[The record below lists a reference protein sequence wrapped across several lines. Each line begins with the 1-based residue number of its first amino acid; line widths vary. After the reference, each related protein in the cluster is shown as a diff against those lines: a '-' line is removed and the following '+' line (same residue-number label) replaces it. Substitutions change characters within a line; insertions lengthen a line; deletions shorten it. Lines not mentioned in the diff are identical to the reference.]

1 MVGSGDANTLTM
13 DLNLNKLS
21 VGDTGL
27 LDNVEIDTHWQYHAW
42 KYKQSNVK
50 KLQM

>member
-1 MVGSGDANTLTM
+1 MSSGEACTPTKN
-13 DLNLNKLS
+13 LNPNKLS
-21 VGDTGL
+21 VGDAGL
-27 LDNVEIDTHWQYHAW
+27 LDKVEIDTHWQYHAW